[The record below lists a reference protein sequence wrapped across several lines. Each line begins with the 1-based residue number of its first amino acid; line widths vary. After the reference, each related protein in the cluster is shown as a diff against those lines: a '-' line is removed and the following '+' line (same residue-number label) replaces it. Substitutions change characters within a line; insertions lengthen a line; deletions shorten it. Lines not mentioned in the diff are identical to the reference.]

1 MDGTTRQ
8 PGTTA
13 DEPAAANRPR
23 PFWQDEEGDP
33 GLAAGAPGI
42 DAGLPEPAA
51 KKRSVSLIGGLALL
65 VIVLAAAAYV
75 GGRLLNRGPARAAA
89 GQAMMA
95 RGEGGVTRS
104 FVLVP
109 AKELPQ
115 NTPDVRGVL
124 VRRQDKSLFVGTG
137 RLTRMSRE
145 VPTTYDGPVLEVVV
159 THDTQIFCDETAIA
173 APDLQADKIQQVV
186 KPCSLDDITP
196 NTAIQVWGEKTGDRT
211 VARVLVAQT
220 GGGIP
225 GAGG

>member
-1 MDGTTRQ
+1 MDETTRQ

-13 DEPAAANRPR
+13 DEPAAKR
-23 PFWQDEEGDP
+23 
-33 GLAAGAPGI
+33 
-42 DAGLPEPAA
+42 
-51 KKRSVSLIGGLALL
+51 RSVYLIGGLALL

-75 GGRLLNRGPARAAA
+75 GGRLLNRGPAGAAA
-89 GQAMMA
+89 GQTMMA

-104 FVLVP
+104 FSLLP

-137 RLTRMSRE
+137 RLTRLSDE
-145 VPTTYDGPVLEVVV
+145 APTAYDGPVLEVVV
-159 THDTQIFCDETAIA
+159 THDTQIFCDDTARS

-196 NTAIQVWGEKTGDRT
+196 NIAIQVWGEKTGDRT
-211 VARVLVAQT
+211 VARIVVSQA
-220 GGGIP
+220 GGGIR

>member
-1 MDGTTRQ
+1 MDETTRQ

-13 DEPAAANRPR
+13 GGPAGANRPR
-23 PFWQDEEGDP
+23 PLRQDAGADP
-33 GLAAGAPGI
+33 GLADGAPGI

-51 KKRSVSLIGGLALL
+51 KKRSVYLIGGLALL

-75 GGRLLNRGPARAAA
+75 GGRLLNRGPGGAAA

-95 RGEGGVTRS
+95 IGEGGVTRS
-104 FVLVP
+104 FSLLP

-137 RLTRMSRE
+137 RLTRMSDDAR
-145 VPTTYDGPVLEVVV
+145 TTYDGPVLEAVV
-159 THDTQIFCDETAIA
+159 THDTQIFCDQTGIA

-186 KPCSLDDITP
+186 KPCSLDDVTP
-196 NTAIQVWGEKTGDRT
+196 NTAIEVWGEKTGDRT
-211 VARVLVAQT
+211 VARILVCVT
-220 GGGIP
+220 GGVP